1 MKEDYTTYLVRNI
14 PRSMW
19 NKVKVKGIESNK
31 RLNDLM
37 LKLIDRFSKGEIT
50 LDWDRKNIF
59 WLHGFKTRRKLS
71 EKIQRQGGLLSW

>member
-19 NKVKVKGIESNK
+19 NKVKVKGIEDNK

-50 LDWDRKNIF
+50 LDWYRENIF
-59 WLHGFKTRRKLS
+59 WLYGFKARRKLQ
-71 EKIQRQGGLLSW
+71 EKIQR